1 MAWRARRDVWLAIGL
16 SWVASAGCQW
26 TGFSPVSRSM
36 VDCRQGSQQ
45 AITCMERGDWPQAEK
60 LLAHAIESCPVDSDA
75 RRHYAEVLWQR
86 GARAEALAQLAEA
99 IRLSPDDA
107 RHRVRQSEML
117 LATGNSRGALD
128 SAQRA
133 VALDPN
139 SSACWTSRARAAWQ
153 LGEARAAL
161 ADCHRA
167 LAIEPES
174 RELLWLSAEL
184 YRELG
189 QPQRAL
195 ANLQSLMETYPVG
208 EEPPQALF
216 LAGLAYAALGRYDNA
231 IQSYQAARGRGRPDA
246 ELLFRLA
253 EAQWH
258 AGRTAQAAAAAREA
272 LALSPQHLPS
282 RELLNH
288 IAAVD
293 AGGALR

>member
-1 MAWRARRDVWLAIGL
+1 VVPLTL
-16 SWVASAGCQW
+16 LLVNTAGCQW

-45 AITCMERGDWPQAEK
+45 AITCMERGDWAQAEK
-60 LLAHAIESCPVDSDA
+60 LLNHAIDSCPVDSDA

-86 GARAEALAQLAEA
+86 GAKSEALAQLAEA
-99 IRLSPDDA
+99 IRLAPDES

-117 LATGNSRGALD
+117 LAIGNANGALA
-128 SAQRA
+128 SAERA
-133 VALDPN
+133 VALDP
-139 SSACWTSRARAAWQ
+139 SAAAAWSCRARAAWQ

-167 LAIEPES
+167 LAIEPEN

-208 EEPPQALF
+208 EEPPEALF
-216 LAGLAYAALGRYDNA
+216 LAGLAYAALGRYDDA
-231 IQSYQAARGRGRPDA
+231 VQSYQAARERGRPDA
-246 ELLFRLA
+246 ELLYRLA

-258 AGRTAQAAAAAREA
+258 AGRAPQAGQAAREA
-272 LALSPQHLPS
+272 LALSPQHQPS

-288 IAAVD
+288 MAAED
-293 AGGALR
+293 AGVGTRR